1 MTSPHDEHRLDD
13 SRAGGDAGSEEPVVR
28 DRRRIDPET
37 GQVRTGAESSPA
49 GSGSGP
55 AGSGSGGPGPA
66 GSEPAG
72 GETDSELVASLR
84 RQLGERTADLQRL
97 KAEFDNYRRRAAR
110 ERDAAGDQAVSK
122 LLTALLGVLDDIG
135 RARDHGDLEGP
146 FKAIAESL
154 EAALETTGLERF
166 GTPGEL
172 FDPHLHHA
180 LLHSYRSDVS
190 ETTCVE
196 IFRSGY
202 RRGNAVLRAA
212 QVAVAEPAEDGG
224 DGPDIGLE
232 GATSG
237 TLGDTGHVGAHPDE
251 GQPAGGASPGRE
263 NAPLPDDTGS
273 VPGPDR
279 GGPTVSAD

>member
-1 MTSPHDEHRLDD
+1 MTSAHGEHRLDD
-13 SRAGGDAGSEEPVVR
+13 SRAGGDGGPEEPIVK

-37 GQVRTGAESSPA
+37 GQVRGSAA
-49 GSGSGP
+49 GTAAPGTEPLGP
-55 AGSGSGGPGPA
+55 AGA
-66 GSEPAG
+66 GQAG
-72 GETDSELVASLR
+72 DDSELVASLR
-84 RQLGERTADLQRL
+84 GQLGERTADLQRL

-122 LLTALLGVLDDIG
+122 LLGGLLGVLDDIG

-154 EAALETTGLERF
+154 ETALESTGLERF
-166 GTPGEL
+166 GTPGEV

-180 LLHSYRSDVS
+180 LMHSYRPDVS

-196 IFRSGY
+196 IFRAGY
-202 RRGNAVLRAA
+202 RRGDFVLRAA
-212 QVAVAEPAEDGG
+212 QVAVAEPSDDGG
-224 DGPDIGLE
+224 DQPYDDGPGEGISDRVTEVGL
-232 GATSG
+232 GG
-237 TLGDTGHVGAHPDE
+237 GHDAAE
-251 GQPAGGASPGRE
+251 GQPAAGASPGRE

>member
-1 MTSPHDEHRLDD
+1 MTSAHGEHRLDD
-13 SRAGGDAGSEEPVVR
+13 SRAGGDGGPAEPIVK

-37 GQVRTGAESSPA
+37 GQVRGTAAGAAAPGTEPL
-49 GSGSGP
+49 GP
-55 AGSGSGGPGPA
+55 AGAGPA
-66 GSEPAG
+66 DA
-72 GETDSELVASLR
+72 DSELVASLR
-84 RQLGERTADLQRL
+84 GQLGERTADLQRL

-122 LLTALLGVLDDIG
+122 LLGGLLGVLDDIG

-146 FKAIAESL
+146 FKAIAE
-154 EAALETTGLERF
+154 ALETALESTGLERF
-166 GTPGEL
+166 GAPGEV

-180 LLHSYRSDVS
+180 LMHSYRSDVA

-196 IFRSGY
+196 IFRAGY
-202 RRGNAVLRAA
+202 RRGDFVLRAA
-212 QVAVAEPAEDGG
+212 QVAVAEPSEDGG
-224 DGPDIGLE
+224 DALYEDGPDAGISDRVTE
-232 GATSG
+232 
-237 TLGDTGHVGAHPDE
+237 VGPPGEYDAAE
-251 GQPAGGASPGRE
+251 GQPAAGASPGRE

>member
-1 MTSPHDEHRLDD
+1 MTSSDREHRLDD
-13 SRAGGDAGSEEPVVR
+13 SRAGGDGGPEEPIVK

-37 GQVRTGAESSPA
+37 GKVRP
-49 GSGSGP
+49 GSGQSAPGTEPDGSAGP
-55 AGSGSGGPGPA
+55 A
-66 GSEPAG
+66 PAG
-72 GETDSELVASLR
+72 GGTDSELVSTLR
-84 RQLGERTADLQRL
+84 GQLGERTADLQRL
-97 KAEFDNYRRRAAR
+97 KAEFDNYRRRASR
-110 ERDAAGDQAVSK
+110 EREAAGDQAVSK

-154 EAALETTGLERF
+154 ETALESTGLERF
-166 GTPGEL
+166 GAPGDV

-196 IFRSGY
+196 IFRAGY
-202 RRGNAVLRAA
+202 RRGNVVLRAA
-212 QVAVAEPAEDGG
+212 QVAVAEPSDEGDGG
-224 DGPDIGLE
+224 SDVGLDGSEPGRQADA
-232 GATSG
+232 GA
-237 TLGDTGHVGAHPDE
+237 HVGE
-251 GQPAGGASPGRE
+251 GQPAGGASPERE
-263 NAPLPDDTGS
+263 NTPIPDDTGS